1 MPRACRCHRSSN
13 KPGSRPAA
21 AVVAVVR
28 RPHPHRPLRQRPR
41 AESAALGMDISRFF
55 IDRPRFAAVLSI
67 FIFLIGLLAIFQLP
81 ISEYPE
87 VAPPQ
92 VVVRAQFP
100 GANPRVISET
110 VAAPLEEAVN
120 GVEGLLYYESQGTS
134 DGGMTL
140 TVTFK
145 VGTDAEAA
153 ETAVQNR
160 VQRALPR
167 LPEIVRQVGVTTEKQ
182 ASNLTMVVHLV
193 SPDNSRDA
201 LYLRNYGVLQVRDDL
216 QRVPGMGSVL
226 LFGGGDYAMRVWLD
240 PGKLAARNLTA
251 SDVVGAIREQNT
263 QVAAGVV
270 GAPPSTTGTEFQLSV
285 NAQGRLSTEA
295 QFADII
301 VRTDTTSGAMVRLK
315 DVGRV
320 EMSSNSYG
328 LRSLLNNKEAAA
340 IAIFQAPGSNAL
352 ALSDGVRARMEALKP
367 NFPDGVDYAIVYD
380 PTRFVQTSIEK
391 VVVTL
396 IEAVLLV
403 VLVVIVFLQTWRAS
417 IIPLLAVPV
426 SIVGTFAALLALGFS
441 INTLTL
447 FGLVLAI
454 GIVVDDA
461 IVVVENVERNIER
474 GLTPH
479 DATVQAMREVSGPIV
494 AIALVL
500 CAVFVPLAFVP
511 GLSGQ
516 FYKQFAVTI
525 AISTVISAF
534 NSLTL
539 SPALSALLLRPH
551 DAPKDGL
558 TRGMDKLFGGFFRGF
573 NRFFKRSSNAY
584 GRGVGG
590 VLRRKTVSLVVY
602 GLLLALTAF
611 MFIRTPSGFVPA
623 PDKQYLIGIA
633 QLPAGASLDRTDAVI
648 REMSAIALKVPGIV
662 DAVAFP
668 GLSIAGFS
676 AAPNEGLIFF
686 GLEGF
691 DQRTSADKSKFAI
704 LGQVNGALQSIQG
717 ARIFVVPP
725 PAVDGLGAAGGFKVQ
740 VQDRGGLGEQALYGS
755 VWGILG
761 PIYGNPKT
769 SIGTPFS
776 SYDINVPQLLAD
788 VDRVR
793 AQQMGVRLSDIYDT
807 LQINLGSLYVND
819 FNRFGKTYQVI
830 VQADAPFRSQAGDIT
845 QLKTRN
851 AKGEMVPLAALMTVE
866 PTFGPTRV
874 TRYNGFPSADINGAP
889 NPGFSSGQA
898 EGEIE
903 TLLKSLPRGMSYE
916 WTDLSYQDRLTRD
929 VAIPGLGIKL
939 PTLAAVL
946 TLSVLLVVLVL
957 AAQYESWTL
966 PLAIILIVPMG
977 VMSALIGVWM
987 SSLPP
992 FMQAGDLNI
1001 FTQVALVVLVGL
1013 ACKNAILIV
1022 EFAKELEE
1030 QGKAMKDAVLE
1041 ACRLRLRPILM
1052 TSIAFCAG
1060 VIPLILGSGAGSE
1073 MRRAMGIA
1081 VFSGMLG
1088 VTLFGIFLTPVFY
1101 ALVRGSTERRR
1112 AKAATLRAQIDASA
1126 HAVEDDN
1133 GNGGAR

>member
-1 MPRACRCHRSSN
+1 
-13 KPGSRPAA
+13 
-21 AVVAVVR
+21 
-28 RPHPHRPLRQRPR
+28 
-41 AESAALGMDISRFF
+41 MDISRFF

-67 FIFLIGLLAIFQLP
+67 FIFLIGALSIFQLP
-81 ISEYPE
+81 VSEYPE

-92 VVVRAQFP
+92 IVVRAQYP

-110 VAAPLEEAVN
+110 VATPLEEQISGIEN
-120 GVEGLLYYESQGTS
+120 LLYFDSQATA

-145 VGTDAEAA
+145 VGTRPEAA

-160 VQRALPR
+160 VNRALPR
-167 LPEIVRQVGVTTEKQ
+167 LPDIVRQIGVTTEKQ
-182 ASNLTMVVHLV
+182 ASNLTMVVHLA

-201 LYLRNYGVLQVRDDL
+201 LYLRNYAQLNVRDQL
-216 QRVPGMGSVL
+216 LRVPGMGSVIM
-226 LFGGGDYAMRVWLD
+226 FGAGDYAMRVWVD
-240 PGKLAARNLTA
+240 PDKLAARGLTA
-251 SDVVGAIREQNT
+251 ADVVGAIREQNA

-270 GAPPSTTGTEFQLSV
+270 GAAPAPKGTEFQLSI
-285 NAQGRLSTEA
+285 NTQGRLTSVE

-301 VRTDTTSGAMVRLK
+301 VRAQTGGTASGALVRIK

-320 EMSSNSYG
+320 ELSANTYA

-340 IAIFQAPGSNAL
+340 IAVFQAPGSNAL
-352 ALSDGVRARMEALKP
+352 ALSNNVRATMEKLKP
-367 NFPDGVDYAIVYD
+367 SFPPGVDYAIVYD

-396 IEAVLLV
+396 VEAVLLV

-461 IVVVENVERNIER
+461 IVVVENVERNIAR

-539 SPALSALLLRPH
+539 SPALAALLLRPH
-551 DAPKDGL
+551 DAPKDAV
-558 TRGMDKLFGGFFRGF
+558 TRGIDAVFGRFFGAF
-573 NRFFKRSSNAY
+573 NRAFGRSSAAY

-590 VLRRKTVSLVVY
+590 VLRRKSVALVVY
-602 GLLLALTAF
+602 AALIAATLFLFA
-611 MFIRTPSGFVPA
+611 RTPQGFVPA
-623 PDKQYLIGIA
+623 PDKQYLVGIA
-633 QLPAGASLDRTDAVI
+633 QLPAGASLDRTEAVI

-662 DAVAFP
+662 DSVAFP

-676 AAPNEGLIFF
+676 AAPNEGIVFF
-686 GLEGF
+686 GLESF
-691 DQRTSADKSKFAI
+691 DKRTTPDKSKFAI
-704 LGQVNGALQSIQG
+704 LGQVNGAIQQIQG
-717 ARIFVVPP
+717 ARMFVVPP
-725 PAVDGLGAAGGFKVQ
+725 PAVDGLGAAGGFKLQ
-740 VQDRGGLGEQALYGS
+740 VQDRSGQGEQALFGA
-755 VWGILG
+755 VWGTLG
-761 PIYGNPKT
+761 QVYGNPGT

-776 SYDINVPQLLAD
+776 TYDINVPQLKAN
-788 VDRVR
+788 VDRTM
-793 AQQMGVRLSDIYDT
+793 AKQMGVRLADIYDT

-819 FNRFGKTYQVI
+819 FSQFGKTYQVI
-830 VQADAPFRSQAGDIT
+830 VQADAPFRADAQAIT
-845 QLKTRN
+845 QLQTRN
-851 AKGEMVPLAALMTVE
+851 ARGDMVPLSALMQVE

-874 TRYNGFPSADINGAP
+874 TRYNGFPSADINGAAK
-889 NPGFSSGQA
+889 PGFSSGQA

-903 TLLKSLPRGMSYE
+903 ALLQQLPRGMAYE

-929 VAIPGLGIKL
+929 ISVPGTGIKL

-946 TLSVLLVVLVL
+946 AFSVVLVVLVL

-966 PLAIILIVPMG
+966 PLAIIMIVPMG
-977 VMSALIGVWM
+977 VLSALFGVWL

-992 FMQAGDLNI
+992 FTQPGDLNI

-1030 QGKAMKDAVLE
+1030 QGRSVADAVVE

-1060 VIPLILGSGAGSE
+1060 VVPLILGGGAGSE

-1101 ALVRGSTERRR
+1101 ALLRKGTEKRR
-1112 AKAATLRAQIDASA
+1112 AHAAQVRAQVDAAA
-1126 HAVEDDN
+1126 HPSQGSVASGVSSTT
-1133 GNGGAR
+1133 GGQP